1 MRVFSSG
8 LNRTWLA
15 IIGLVVLL
23 TGAVATMVATGLFA
37 TVLSGSAR
45 TSVPASGDHLLEPGA
60 TDFFANQG
68 VIIGTAV
75 LGIVLAL
82 LGLAWLVAQVP
93 HTRSAAPLRLRDDAA
108 TGLTSATS
116 AVLADVVVA
125 DLETLPDVTS
135 ASAVLRGSAS
145 RPQLTLKLTA
155 SDRSDVRALLSSVQ
169 TGPVSRLAGALD
181 TTLEHLGVQVDVSPE
196 RRTSDSVTL

>member
-23 TGAVATMVATGLFA
+23 TGALATVVATGLLA
-37 TVLSGSAR
+37 KVLSGSAR
-45 TSVPASGDHLLEPGA
+45 TSVPASGDRLLERSA
-60 TDFFANQG
+60 TDVFANEG

-93 HTRSAAPLRLRDDAA
+93 HTRAAAPFRLRDDAE

-125 DLETLPDVTS
+125 DLETLPEVTS

-155 SDRSDVRALLSSVQ
+155 SDRADVRALLNAVQ

-196 RRTSDSVTL
+196 RRTVDSVTL

>member
-23 TGAVATMVATGLFA
+23 AGALATMVATGLLG

-45 TSVPASGDHLLEPGA
+45 TSVPASGDRLLEPGA

-82 LGLAWLVAQVP
+82 LGLAWLMAQVP
-93 HTRSAAPLRLRDDAA
+93 HTRPAAPLRLRDDAA
-108 TGLTSATS
+108 LGLTSARS
-116 AVLADVVVA
+116 DVIADVVVA
-125 DLETLPDVTS
+125 DLETLPEVTS

-145 RPQLTLKLTA
+145 CPQLTLKLTA
-155 SDRSDVRALLSSVQ
+155 SDHADVRALLNAVQ
-169 TGPVSRLAGALD
+169 TGPVARLAGALD
-181 TTLEHLGVQVDVSPE
+181 TTLEHLGVQVDVSPQ

>member
-15 IIGLVVLL
+15 IIGLLTLL
-23 TGAVATMVATGLFA
+23 AGALATMVATGLL
-37 TVLSGSAR
+37 TRVLSGNAR
-45 TSVPASGDHLLEPGA
+45 SSVPASSDRVLEAGA

-75 LGIVLAL
+75 LGVVLAFV
-82 LGLAWLVAQVP
+82 GLAWLVAQVP
-93 HTRSAAPLRLRDDAA
+93 HAREAPPLRLRDDAA
-108 TGLTSATS
+108 MGLTSAKS
-116 AVLADVVVA
+116 DVLADVVVA
-125 DLETLPDVTS
+125 DLETLPDVNS
-135 ASAVLRGSAS
+135 AAAVLRGTAS
-145 RPQLTLKLTA
+145 RPQLTITLTA
-155 SDRSDVRALLSSVQ
+155 SDRADMRALLSAVQ

-181 TTLEHLGVQVDVSPE
+181 TTVEHLGVQVDVSPE